1 MSFGVKTA
9 DGVIPIHSVH
19 VKPTTVAKTITAN
32 DTYTAA
38 DDNADGYSSVTVNV
52 DTNLT
57 VSQVPLEDGGLMN
70 SSVGEILS
78 PNDSI
83 NNRCRGSY
91 AVLLAAG
98 EYEIAKSTT
107 APADLQ
113 INVSAYQRD
122 RIYDSILSRDLYVL
136 ATSIPGYWSESGQ
149 PFALTLSA
157 PAYIS
162 IIVRKSDN
170 TTLSAADAGGYVIIR
185 KT

>member
-1 MSFGVKTA
+1 MSLGIKTA
-9 DGVIPIHSVH
+9 DGVIPVHSVR
-19 VKPTTVAKTITAN
+19 VKPTTMAKTITAN

-38 DDNADGYSSVTVNV
+38 DDNVDGYSSVTVDV

-57 VSQVPLEDGGLMN
+57 VSQVPLEDGGFMN
-70 SSVGEILS
+70 SSIGDILS
-78 PNDSI
+78 PNDSVT
-83 NNRCRGSY
+83 NRCRGAY

-98 EYEIAKSTT
+98 EYEIAKSLT

-122 RIYDSILSRDLYVL
+122 RIYSSSLSRDLYVL

-149 PFALTLSA
+149 PFSLTLSA

-162 IIVRKSDN
+162 VTVRKSDN
-170 TTLSAADAGGYVIIR
+170 AALSAVEAGGYVIIR